1 MTDSGHEG
9 ERMTEQERERALAAV
24 RKLVRGLPLET
35 QAIFLYWRMFIQYP
49 DITVT
54 RTDCL
59 AMLRAMDEVEAT
71 AET

>member
-1 MTDSGHEG
+1 
-9 ERMTEQERERALAAV
+9 MTEQERERALAAV